1 MGLRMLAVEG
11 VNVFRGEAQILW
23 DLTLTVQR
31 GEVVTILGANGAGKT
46 TLVESILGVHHPV
59 SGVIRFLGQDI
70 TREPSF
76 RITRMGMACVPEGR
90 RIFKDMSV
98 YENLEMGAYP
108 KTSRPLLQ
116 ESVDWVYVLFPV
128 LKERRKQT
136 AGTLSGGEQQM
147 LAIGRALMSRP
158 ALLLLDELSLGLSPK
173 VTKEIYAATR
183 KLHEQGVT
191 LIIIEQNATLA
202 LRYSDRGYV
211 LETGRIAL
219 SGTSQELIGNEHVRK
234 AYLGM

>member
-1 MGLRMLAVEG
+1 
-11 VNVFRGEAQILW
+11 
-23 DLTLTVQR
+23 
-31 GEVVTILGANGAGKT
+31 
-46 TLVESILGVHHPV
+46 
-59 SGVIRFLGQDI
+59 
-70 TREPSF
+70 
-76 RITRMGMACVPEGR
+76 
-90 RIFKDMSV
+90 MSV

-116 ESVDWVYVLFPV
+116 ESVEWVYTLFPV

-158 ALLLLDELSLGLSPK
+158 TLLLLDELSLGLSPK
-173 VTKEIYAATR
+173 VTKEIYTATR

-211 LETGRIAL
+211 LETGRIVL
-219 SGTSQELIGNEHVRK
+219 SGASQELMGNEHVRK